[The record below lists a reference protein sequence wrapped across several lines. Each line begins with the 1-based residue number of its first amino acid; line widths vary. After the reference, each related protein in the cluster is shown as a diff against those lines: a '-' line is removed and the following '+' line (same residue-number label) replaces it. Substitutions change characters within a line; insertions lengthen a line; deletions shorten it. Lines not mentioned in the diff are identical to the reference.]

1 MAALKLKCFW
11 TSLLSALGL
20 MILLSSEPLAQSSKF
35 PKRQITLI
43 VPSAPGGFLDIAAR
57 IIAKGVTDRTG
68 TSIIVD
74 FRQGGGGIVGLLAF
88 KQAAPDGRTLLEGN
102 SGPNA
107 INPAI
112 FANLPY
118 DPIKDFVPLTTLVYT
133 PTVFVVPA
141 SSPAKTFADLIALA
155 DAKPGGLS
163 FGSAGVGSSSHV
175 VGEMLRV
182 ASKKKLVHVPYKGTG
197 PMVIDLVEG
206 RLDFSSTSYS
216 AIKGQ
221 IDDGKLRPLAVP
233 AETRIAQI
241 ANVPTTIEAGYPT
254 VKLDYWAGLFAPAG
268 TPADIAEAISEEFN
282 KTLND
287 PRIIKALEDHG
298 LVVKGSKPA
307 EFKSQLEFELKAMK
321 EVVRAAG
328 LAQ

>member
-1 MAALKLKCFW
+1 M
-11 TSLLSALGL
+11 
-20 MILLSSEPLAQSSKF
+20 
-35 PKRQITLI
+35 
-43 VPSAPGGFLDIAAR
+43 
-57 IIAKGVTDRTG
+57 
-68 TSIIVD
+68 
-74 FRQGGGGIVGLLAF
+74 
-88 KQAAPDGRTLLEGN
+88 GN

-141 SSPAKTFADLIALA
+141 SSPAKTLADLVVLA

-163 FGSAGVGSSSHV
+163 FGSAGLGTSSHV

-182 ASKKKLVHVPYKGTG
+182 ASKKKLVHVPYKGAG
-197 PMVIDLVEG
+197 PMVIDLIEG
-206 RLDFSSTSYS
+206 RLDFSATSYP

-221 IDDGKLRPLAVP
+221 IDEGKLRPLAVP
-233 AETRIAQI
+233 ADTRIAQI
-241 ANVPTTIEAGYPT
+241 PNVPTTTEAGYPT

-268 TPADIAEAISEEFN
+268 TPDDIAEAISEEFN

-287 PRIIKALEDHG
+287 PKSKRWRKRG
-298 LVVKGSKPA
+298 LGRQGEQTRRV
-307 EFKSQLEFELKAMK
+307 ESQLESELKAMR
-321 EVVRAAG
+321 EVVEATGLRSKDAAI
-328 LAQ
+328 L